1 VDFDLILNEL
11 SLLNPAQNEQI
22 AQQRMSELIKT
33 IKAVKAQGVKI
44 SLRTKEDFH
53 TTILA
58 PNYPLRRWL
67 NDNNADQVERSYIRT
82 LVTKAPFSTDLL
94 NSEIQEIENNASL
107 SEFRYQGELAIGL
120 GIAYILNKIILNTIV
135 ISLLSEECWDCSRI
149 KLEFRCLDEVEE
161 VISEIVEAIHASRSC
176 HILEHANLIQQSK
189 KHNYQKVGNGSELWE
204 QREQLFPNL
213 VFCDV
218 VRKQLEDILTG
229 QLELQPIINI
239 LLELQKCCQNWDSG
253 YLNLEE
259 YPIEESG
266 ESKVTL
272 DKYAR
277 ERTFSC
283 PDGKERL
290 FERHVKLRF
299 CNWRIH
305 FFPEKPGTLIIG
317 YIGRHLPTVKYRT

>member
-1 VDFDLILNEL
+1 
-11 SLLNPAQNEQI
+11 
-22 AQQRMSELIKT
+22 MSELIKT
-33 IKAVKAQGVKI
+33 IKAVKAQGVKV
-44 SLRTKEDFH
+44 SLRTKENFH

-82 LVTKAPFSTDLL
+82 LATKAPFSTGLI
-94 NSEIQEIENNASL
+94 NAEIKEIEDNASL
-107 SEFRYQGELAIGL
+107 SEFRYQGKLAIGL
-120 GIAYILNKIILNTIV
+120 GIAYILDTIV

-149 KLEFRCLDEVEE
+149 ELEFRCLDEVG
-161 VISEIVEAIHASRSC
+161 EIVSKTVETIHASRSC
-176 HILEHANLIQQSK
+176 HIAEHTNLIQESK
-189 KHNYQKVGNGSELWE
+189 ERIYQKVSNGSKIWE

-229 QLELQPIINI
+229 QLELQPVIKI

-253 YLNLEE
+253 YFNLEG

-266 ESKVTL
+266 ESQGTL
-272 DKYAR
+272 EQYAR

-283 PDGKERL
+283 PDGEERL

-305 FFPEKPGTLIIG
+305 FFPEKPGTVIIG
-317 YIGRHLPTVKYRT
+317 YIGRHLPTVKYRK